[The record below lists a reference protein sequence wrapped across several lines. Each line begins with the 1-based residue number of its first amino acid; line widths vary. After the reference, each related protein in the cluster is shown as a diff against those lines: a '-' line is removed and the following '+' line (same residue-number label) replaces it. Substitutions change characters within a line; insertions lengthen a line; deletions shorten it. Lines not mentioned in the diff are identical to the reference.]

1 MDELNSTAEV
11 EELEVEEVEEPEMEL
26 AETDNGTIEES
37 EESNNAVAVVTGAG
51 LALVGVAAVAAAKKF
66 VAPKIDTLLRKIATN
81 YLANHPEHPEEEKSE
96 EEEPTDK

>member
-11 EELEVEEVEEPEMEL
+11 EEPEVEEPEMEL

-37 EESNNAVAVVTGAG
+37 EESNNAVAVATGAG
-51 LALVGVAAVAAAKKF
+51 LALAGVAAVAAAKKF
-66 VAPKIDTLLRKIATN
+66 VAPKIDTLLRNIAKK
-81 YLANHPEHPEEEKSE
+81 YLANHPDEKKSE